1 MSPKIVDKQAK
12 KYEILTAA
20 MRVFAQKGVVKTKMS
35 DIAEAAGI
43 GKGTIYEYF
52 RSKEDIFAETYRQV
66 FEGTEQEV
74 MAVISADLDPE
85 TKLRKLMTTTVEGF
99 LGDGGEFAGIMMA
112 FWSEAVRNKDDRIID
127 IINLQ
132 QVYADYRQMISAI
145 LEEGVRA
152 GAFQV
157 SDTFMTASVLI
168 GAMDGILLQV
178 HHGSAYLHT
187 DTSGRGVVGELS
199 ERNKKIEG

>member
-1 MSPKIVDKQAK
+1 VSPKIVDKQAK

-20 MRVFAQKGVVKTKMS
+20 MRVFAQKGVVQTRMS

-66 FEGTEQEV
+66 FEGTEQQV
-74 MAVISADLDPE
+74 MAIISADLDPE
-85 TKLRKLMTTTVEGF
+85 TKLRKLMTTTVDGF

-132 QVYADYRQMISAI
+132 QIYADYRRMISAI
-145 LEEGVRA
+145 LDEGVLT

-168 GAMDGILLQV
+168 GAMDGILLQCIMDPDIFTPTQAV
-178 HHGSAYLHT
+178 EALLESYLN
-187 DTSGRGVVGELS
+187 GI
-199 ERNKKIEG
+199 KK

>member
-20 MRVFAQKGVVKTKMS
+20 MRVFAQKGVVQTRMS

-66 FEGTEQEV
+66 FEGTEQQV
-74 MAVISADLDPE
+74 MAIISADLDPE
-85 TKLRKLMTTTVEGF
+85 TKLRKLMTTTVDGF

-132 QVYADYRQMISAI
+132 QIYADYRRMISAI
-145 LEEGVRA
+145 LDEGVLT

-168 GAMDGILLQV
+168 GAMDGILLQCIMDPDIFTPTQAV
-178 HHGSAYLHT
+178 EALLESYLN
-187 DTSGRGVVGELS
+187 GI
-199 ERNKKIEG
+199 KK